1 MAQNIYD
8 NPDFFDGYSQL
19 PRSRLGLDGA
29 PEWPALRAQL
39 PTLKGL
45 RVLDLGCGYGWFC
58 RWAHAQGAASVL
70 GLDLSTLMLDRAR
83 ELTSVAGIA
92 YEQADLEQLDL
103 SRHTF
108 DLVYSSLAFHYVQ
121 DLPQLLRVI
130 RAALAP
136 GGRLVF
142 SIEHPIYMAAM
153 QPGWLS
159 TQDGR
164 RIWAMDSY
172 QIEGKRE
179 TDWLAKGVV
188 KYHRTIGTL
197 INALIAARFSVQHVE
212 DWGPTEADLA
222 RQPALAEEVQRPMML
237 LIQAS
242 AFSPAPPPTHPSPG

>member
-1 MAQNIYD
+1 MAQHIYD

-19 PRSRLGLDGA
+19 PRSRQGLDGA
-29 PEWPALRAQL
+29 PEWPALRAML
-39 PTLKGL
+39 PRLQGL

-58 RWAHAQGAASVL
+58 RWAQAQGAASVL

-83 ELTSVAGIA
+83 AMTSDSGIA

-108 DLVYSSLAFHYVQ
+108 DLIYSSLAFHYVR

-142 SIEHPIYMAAM
+142 SIEHPIYMASTR
-153 QPGWLS
+153 PGWL
-159 TQDGR
+159 TTEDGR
-164 RIWAMDSY
+164 RVWALDSY

-188 KYHRTIGTL
+188 KYHRTMGTL
-197 INALIAARFSVQHVE
+197 INALITARFAVQRVE

-222 RQPALAEEVQRPMML
+222 RQPTLAEEVDRPMTL
-237 LIQAS
+237 LIRAE
-242 AFSPAPPPTHPSPG
+242 AVPRP